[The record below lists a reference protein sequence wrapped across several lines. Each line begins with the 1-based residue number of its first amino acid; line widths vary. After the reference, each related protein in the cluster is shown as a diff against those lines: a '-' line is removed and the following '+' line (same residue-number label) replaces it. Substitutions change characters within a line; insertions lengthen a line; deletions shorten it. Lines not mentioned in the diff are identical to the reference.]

1 MIRPGGFLLLH
12 VAILCFSG
20 RTASTIDKYMNLE
33 FLNIAEG
40 IFDNFMVVLKGKPF
54 CKLHGSISPKITLT
68 RNKTSHDS

>member
-1 MIRPGGFLLLH
+1 MLLH

-40 IFDNFMVVLKGKPF
+40 IFDMVVLKGKSF

>member
-40 IFDNFMVVLKGKPF
+40 IFDMVVLGKPF

>member
-1 MIRPGGFLLLH
+1 MLLH

-20 RTASTIDKYMNLE
+20 HTASTIDKYMNLE

>member
-1 MIRPGGFLLLH
+1 MLLH

-20 RTASTIDKYMNLE
+20 RAASTIDKYMNLE

>member
-1 MIRPGGFLLLH
+1 MLLH

-40 IFDNFMVVLKGKPF
+40 IFDMVVLGKPF
-54 CKLHGSISPKITLT
+54 CKLHGSISPKITLM